1 MLMSRSRRLETLCHS
16 TRRPSGVAAP
26 PRGRRTAPRISP
38 GASAVLRYPV
48 KKASS
53 GSSRAPR
60 SERSS
65 TRASSARS
73 SGALSPMGEAVT
85 RLPASVARLRI
96 CREAKT
102 WSISSKAGCSPASA
116 SSTAV
121 SVAAPPM
128 RHSPPTTATA
138 RSSATPSVEIE
149 QGVDLR
155 LLVDEH
161 ADLGGAAHQLGLGVE
176 HPQAQ
181 QLVERGGPEEGLPG
195 GLVGEPLHRL
205 RGLLQELRERVAAAR
220 LTARER
226 VHHGLADG
234 RVAGAAAEV
243 AAELIGD
250 LRRRG
255 HLVPVERL
263 DHRHGEPRRAVA
275 ALRAVALDHGRL
287 HRVQRLP
294 VGDALHGDDLAP
306 GHHRQQ
312 RDAAIDGA
320 QDALAVRV
328 GLDQRHRAGAAVALG
343 AALLAPGEAGGA
355 EVVEERAVGRL
366 ALDRAGPSVEGEG
379 EAIVQRRLRKRLARA
394 SAEPTRALAS
404 SSGMCS
410 RWQSASMKAFSVWSC
425 VPST

>member
-1 MLMSRSRRLETLCHS
+1 MKPAMNFSNRLTTSPRRYAALPRASLMGVNARASAGRALSSASRVAGPPSSRASTSRARAGVGPTPPYARRTRRSLPAASASIAKAAATMLMSRSRRLETLCHS

-138 RSSATPSVEIE
+138 RSSATPSVEMS
-149 QGVDLR
+149 
-155 LLVDEH
+155 
-161 ADLGGAAHQLGLGVE
+161 
-176 HPQAQ
+176 
-181 QLVERGGPEEGLPG
+181 RG
-195 GLVGEPLHRL
+195 
-205 RGLLQELRERVAAAR
+205 
-220 LTARER
+220 
-226 VHHGLADG
+226 
-234 RVAGAAAEV
+234 
-243 AAELIGD
+243 
-250 LRRRG
+250 
-255 HLVPVERL
+255 
-263 DHRHGEPRRAVA
+263 
-275 ALRAVALDHGRL
+275 
-287 HRVQRLP
+287 
-294 VGDALHGDDLAP
+294 
-306 GHHRQQ
+306 
-312 RDAAIDGA
+312 
-320 QDALAVRV
+320 
-328 GLDQRHRAGAAVALG
+328 
-343 AALLAPGEAGGA
+343 
-355 EVVEERAVGRL
+355 
-366 ALDRAGPSVEGEG
+366 
-379 EAIVQRRLRKRLARA
+379 
-394 SAEPTRALAS
+394 
-404 SSGMCS
+404 
-410 RWQSASMKAFSVWSC
+410 
-425 VPST
+425 